1 MDIKTEWPRDLGS
14 RHLLSA
20 ASLWSRPLDW
30 PMSLQHW
37 SSTCW
42 FYSSQEESGRM
53 KCSAWGGLGWPQAT
67 QAVSRDSSKY
77 SWIAGS
83 QTKTFSVLGD
93 KDQKEVFMCEIGCSV
108 VCSLFF
114 IWVLEIHEIIL
125 SMIRTRLKLVLIIR
139 QIAGCPQKSYIVYIS
154 YINNNSYF
162 LWLWILHVKVN
173 LQFPLLIFSV
183 FFATPLK

>member
-1 MDIKTEWPRDLGS
+1 MIQTPWLTHVPPALISNLLLLQFTRGEWQDEV
-14 RHLLSA
+14 LS
-20 ASLWSRPLDW
+20 
-30 PMSLQHW
+30 
-37 SSTCW
+37 
-42 FYSSQEESGRM
+42 
-53 KCSAWGGLGWPQAT
+53 LGWPRMTPSHSGCLQGQLQIQLDCWVT
-67 QAVSRDSSKY
+67 NQNLLSPWRQ
-77 SWIAGS
+77 GS
-83 QTKTFSVLGD
+83 E
-93 KDQKEVFMCEIGCSV
+93 EVFMCEIGCSV